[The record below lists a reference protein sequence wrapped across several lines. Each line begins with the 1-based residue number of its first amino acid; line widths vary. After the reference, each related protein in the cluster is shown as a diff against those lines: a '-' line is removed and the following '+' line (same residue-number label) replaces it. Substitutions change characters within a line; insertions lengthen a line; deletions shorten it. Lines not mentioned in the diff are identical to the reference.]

1 MRSPQSLA
9 AIFAAVWGVSSVAA
23 PTNTSKPGSLMAP
36 TTRRSTTT
44 LAWPTRCTTARTR
57 IPFRRRRRQQQCPG
71 PVCQASV
78 AGAAAWLRPVP

>member
-9 AIFAAVWGVSSVAA
+9 AIFAAVWGVSSAAA

-57 IPFRRRRRQQQCPG
+57 DPFPPETAATMPRPRVPG
-71 PVCQASV
+71 KCG
-78 AGAAAWLRPVP
+78 GAAPWLRPVP